1 MPHTTYGLL
10 KAIRSHKIDSPS
22 VAASIATGRPNA
34 CNQCHLDKTLEWTA
48 ARLSE
53 WYDIKPPQLSADEA
67 GVAASVLWTLRGD
80 AGQRAIMAWSFGWDS
95 ARATSGSEWMAPYLA
110 QLIADPY
117 DAVRY
122 IAQRSLRRLPGYE
135 SFEFEFTAPKAQL
148 REASERAL
156 QIWTDR
162 RIESGLSGYEDSLI
176 NPDGTL
182 QTETITRLLLQRDNS
197 PIALNE

>member
-1 MPHTTYGLL
+1 MTSSLLNFPRTRPASQPPFSGLC
-10 KAIRSHKIDSPS
+10 
-22 VAASIATGRPNA
+22 AATPVN
-34 CNQCHLDKTLEWTA
+34 
-48 ARLSE
+48 
-53 WYDIKPPQLSADEA
+53 
-67 GVAASVLWTLRGD
+67 
-80 AGQRAIMAWSFGWDS
+80 

-135 SFEFEFTAPKAQL
+135 SFEFEFTAPEAQL